1 MGLTKPNQELARDL
15 QGLAADFKWS
25 AVELM
30 RIAERLSLAGNE
42 PDAQAILKMIMLF
55 QADEEK
61 LAGYVDEVREGR
73 VVRERS
79 E

>member
-15 QGLAADFKWS
+15 QGLASDFKWS

-30 RIAERLSLAGNE
+30 RIAERLSLAGNG